1 MRVLNSKY
9 WGSHSVLWW
18 FMCSPFMLNDI
29 HDHDMNSTSTD
40 YPMTMLPGHAIFGPH
55 NVSTMLHN
63 VVGLNGM
70 SIAHTLAPASFV
82 SM

>member
-1 MRVLNSKY
+1 
-9 WGSHSVLWW
+9 
-18 FMCSPFMLNDI
+18 
-29 HDHDMNSTSTD
+29 
-40 YPMTMLPGHAIFGPH
+40 MTMLPGHAIFGPH